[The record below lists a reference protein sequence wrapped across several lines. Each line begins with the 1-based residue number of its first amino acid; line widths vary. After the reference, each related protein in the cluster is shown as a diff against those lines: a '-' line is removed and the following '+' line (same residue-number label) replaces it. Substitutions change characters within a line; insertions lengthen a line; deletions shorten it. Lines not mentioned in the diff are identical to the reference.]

1 MQTGHRNESQ
11 SRHLERQPP
20 ARANGGTMGRAWVYM
35 EKVEPRHRWEH
46 SDEKNMNK
54 LVE

>member
-11 SRHLERQPP
+11 SRHSERQPP
-20 ARANGGTMGRAWVYM
+20 VRANGGTMGRVRAHM
-35 EKVEPRHRWEH
+35 EKAEPRHRWKH